1 MSYQQGGTKFNDT
14 ALHTGGDWDIVEVL
28 EDSTGFTT
36 VNMQTKDT
44 TGGSPTLAWAASVQ
58 MVGTTNAPLFET
70 TGHSKGELIRMRYNE
85 QRVTAIQLLTGSV
98 RVYNSGS

>member
-1 MSYQQGGTKFNDT
+1 MSYQQGGIKINDT

-36 VNMQTKDT
+36 VNMETKDST
-44 TGGSPTLAWAASVQ
+44 TLLFAASVQ
-58 MVGTTNAPLFET
+58 MVGTTNAPIFET
-70 TGHSKGELIRMRYNE
+70 TNHSKGELIRMRYNE

>member
-14 ALHTGGDWDIVEVL
+14 ALHTGLDVDIIEVL

-36 VNMQTKDT
+36 VNMQTKT
-44 TGGSPTLAWAASVQ
+44 TDTLAWAASAQ
-58 MVGTTNAPLFET
+58 MVGTGNAPLFET
-70 TGHSKGELIRMRYNE
+70 TGHNKGELIEMRYNE
-85 QRVTAIQLLTGSV
+85 QRVVAIQLLTGSV